1 VRLRRNALPFA
12 CRGIVAPTTT
22 TGNEIGEVVLVVC
35 GCGINTSL
43 SFIVFVTSFT
53 AAGDLVGYEYIDC
66 SGFDGVV
73 IVVVVVV

>member
-22 TGNEIGEVVLVVC
+22 TGNEIGEVLVVVC
-35 GCGINTSL
+35 DGGVNISL

-66 SGFDGVV
+66 SGFDDG
-73 IVVVVVV
+73 VVVV